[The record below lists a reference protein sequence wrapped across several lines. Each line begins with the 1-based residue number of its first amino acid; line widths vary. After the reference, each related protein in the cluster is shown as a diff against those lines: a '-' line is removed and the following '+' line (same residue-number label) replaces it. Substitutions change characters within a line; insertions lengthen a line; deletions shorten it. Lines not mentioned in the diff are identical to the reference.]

1 MTRYRGHIFALIG
14 CLVVQAGIYY
24 GLLGLGAENDL
35 VLYAEM
41 IWLCAAVLI
50 ILSVGE
56 RIDGR

>member
-1 MTRYRGHIFALIG
+1 MTRYRGHIFALVG
-14 CLVVQAGIYY
+14 CLAVQAGIYH
-24 GLLGLGAENDL
+24 GLLSLGAGKDL
-35 VLYAEM
+35 VLYVEM